1 MVKVFITSVIDA
13 PAADVWAVVR
23 GFDEMPEW
31 HPLIARSRIE
41 RGAPQDQ
48 IGCVRDFELTDGGRI
63 REQLLELSDFD
74 YRFTY
79 CILESPMP
87 LTDYVASL
95 RLIPVTDGDRTFAEW
110 TAEFAADPGQAE
122 ELARTIGQ
130 DVFQAGFDAL
140 KARFAGHE

>member
-1 MVKVFITSVIDA
+1 MVKVFVTSVIDA
-13 PAADVWAVVR
+13 PASAVWGVVR
-23 GFDEMPEW
+23 GFNEMPDW

-41 RGAPQDQ
+41 QGRPQDQ

-63 REQLLELSDFD
+63 REQLLSLSEFD
-74 YRFTY
+74 YSFSY

-87 LTDYVASL
+87 VSHYVAAL

-110 TAEFAADPGQAE
+110 TAEFDTEPGQEQEMAQM
-122 ELARTIGQ
+122 IGQ

-140 KARFAGHE
+140 KAHFGGRA

>member
-1 MVKVFITSVIDA
+1 MVKVFVTSVIDA
-13 PAADVWAVVR
+13 PASAVWDVVR
-23 GFDEMPEW
+23 GFNEMPDW

-41 RGAPQDQ
+41 QGRPQDQ

-63 REQLLELSDFD
+63 REQLLSLSEFD
-74 YRFTY
+74 YSFSY

-87 LTDYVASL
+87 VSRYVAAL

-110 TAEFAADPGQAE
+110 TAEFDTEPGQEQEMAQM
-122 ELARTIGQ
+122 IGQ

-140 KARFAGHE
+140 KAHFGGRA

>member
-1 MVKVFITSVIDA
+1 MVKVFISSVIDA

-23 GFDEMPEW
+23 GFNEMPDW

-41 RGAPQDQ
+41 RGEPQDR

-63 REQLLELSDFD
+63 REQLLHLSDFD
-74 YRFTY
+74 YSFSY

-87 LTDYVASL
+87 ISDYVAGL

-110 TAEFAADPGQAE
+110 TAEFLAEPGQE
-122 ELARTIGQ
+122 EEMARSIGQ

-140 KARFAGHE
+140 KARFAGNA